1 VSSAT
6 LLDFAAANDA
16 AAATTKKLLKQ
27 AALSAY
33 FRGLDEQDLRLA
45 VRYAAGRAF
54 AATDGR
60 VLNVGGAIV
69 GEVVLALLKLDR
81 SALRDVY
88 LRHGELGNA
97 LTDVW
102 PAAGLG
108 TPDAPLRLAELA
120 VAFDELAATG
130 NRERKS
136 ETLTALFSRCSTGR
150 EATYLSK
157 IIFGDLR
164 TGVQEGV
171 LQASIA
177 QAFEKTLA
185 AVQRCQ
191 LLVGDLDEVAVLA
204 KNDGL
209 HVATFR
215 LFHPLQFMLAS
226 PQETPEDAA
235 ATLDGRAFYAEDKLD
250 GIRAQV
256 HKSGGTGEAA
266 RVAIYTRTMDRADA
280 SFPDV
285 VKAVAQVPGDFL
297 LDGELVPWR
306 DGQVMPFAHIQKRLG
321 RKVLTPKMLRDNP
334 VVFVAFDILYRD
346 GRLLMDCPLKVRR
359 EALHTL
365 SNPEGLPPSPLAG
378 EGGGE
383 GEARGVEPRSYENQR
398 LTFTPHPDPLPQGER
413 GPEAPLLLN
422 TRVTEVT
429 TAEQIAEAFAAARAR
444 RNEGVM
450 LKDPESLYS
459 PGRRGKWWLKLKTY
473 LPTLDCVVTAAE
485 RGHGKRRDWLS
496 DYTFAVWDDEPGSP
510 DAKLVNVGKAYSG
523 VTDEEIKR
531 LTELFHSLTLERH
544 GGYHV
549 VTPKVVLEVA
559 FDQIQK
565 SARHASGFALRFPR
579 IKRIRWDKSIQDAD
593 RLARVAEIYALHANT
608 ARALHPPEPE
618 PAPPPEPTLFDGLV

>member
-1 VSSAT
+1 VPAAT

-16 AAATTKKLLKQ
+16 AAATTKKLQKQ

-33 FRGLDEQDLRLA
+33 FAGLDERDLRLA
-45 VRYAAGRAF
+45 VRYAGGRAF

-81 SALRDVY
+81 SALHDVY

-102 PAAGLG
+102 PAGGIGAAGG
-108 TPDAPLRLAELA
+108 PLLLADLA
-120 VAFDELAATG
+120 AAFDDLAATG
-130 NRERKS
+130 NRENKS
-136 ETLTALFSRCSTGR
+136 AILAALFSRCATGR

-171 LQASIA
+171 LQASVA
-177 QAFEKTLA
+177 QAFGKTLA

-204 KNDGL
+204 KNDAL
-209 HVATFR
+209 DVAAFR

-256 HKSGGTGEAA
+256 HKSGGTGDAA
-266 RVAIYTRTMDRADA
+266 RVAVYTRTMDRADA

-285 VKAVAQVPGDFL
+285 VRAVAQVPGDFL

-306 DGQVMPFAHIQKRLG
+306 DGQVLPFAHIQKRLG

-334 VVFVAFDILYRD
+334 VVFVAFDVLYRD

-359 EALHTL
+359 EALHAL
-365 SNPEGLPPSPLAG
+365 CAG
-378 EGGGE
+378 ETCE
-383 GEARGVEPRSYENQR
+383 GP
-398 LTFTPHPDPLPQGER
+398 T
-413 GPEAPLLLN
+413 PLLLT

-429 TAEQIAEAFAAARAR
+429 TADQIAEEFAAARGR

-496 DYTFAVWDDEPGSP
+496 DYTFAVWEAEPGSP
-510 DAKLVNVGKAYSG
+510 AARLVNVGKAYSG
-523 VTDEEIKR
+523 VTDEEIKQ
-531 LTELFHSLTLERH
+531 LTELFQSLTLERH

-579 IKRIRWDKSIQDAD
+579 IKRIRWDKAIEDAD
-593 RLARVAEIYALHANT
+593 RLTRVAEIYDLHANT

-618 PAPPPEPTLFDGLV
+618 PAEPPEPTLFDGLV